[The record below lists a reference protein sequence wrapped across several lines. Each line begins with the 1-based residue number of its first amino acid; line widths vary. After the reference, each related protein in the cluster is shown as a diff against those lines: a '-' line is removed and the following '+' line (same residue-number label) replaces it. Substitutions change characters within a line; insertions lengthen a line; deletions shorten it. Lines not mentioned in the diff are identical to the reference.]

1 MEDLERSL
9 QPGITPNWIYLV
21 ARFPGRSLNAIKAMG
36 DIIREDRTKGVVTSR
51 DMAFVNVAAPNNEI
65 EVDDDGGEEFHGDEA
80 DTAAHTMEE
89 GEGTHRSKKPR
100 RVQLW
105 TPEEVRHSASVLH
118 RIKIKGSVLHFA
130 VSLLINWN

>member
-1 MEDLERSL
+1 M
-9 QPGITPNWIYLV
+9 

-51 DMAFVNVAAPNNEI
+51 DMAFVNITAPNNEI

-80 DTAAHTMEE
+80 DTAINAAHTMEE
-89 GEGTHRSKKPR
+89 VEGTHRSKKPR

-105 TPEEVRHSASVLH
+105 TTEEVRHSASVLH
-118 RIKIKGSVLHFA
+118 RIKRNGSILHFV
-130 VSLLINWN
+130 VSLLFNWN